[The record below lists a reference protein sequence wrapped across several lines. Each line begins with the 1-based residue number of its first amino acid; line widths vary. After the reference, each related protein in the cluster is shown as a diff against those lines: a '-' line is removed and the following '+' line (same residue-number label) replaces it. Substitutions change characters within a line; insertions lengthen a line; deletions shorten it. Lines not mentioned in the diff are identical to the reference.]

1 MKATGAPWE
10 APGAAGGWEN
20 SISIDLQRRSDQ
32 VWVRW
37 CLEWKDS
44 SFPNWSLSARLTGR
58 LSIPDCPTV
67 HPGRPDCPPG
77 RPRLSIGQSVRAAR
91 LSIGSADCPCVSPTA
106 RARGSDCRGRQSG
119 CPRVTDGQSM
129 GSRGCRGG
137 RPRLPTPA
145 VGLPPA
151 AARLPPGVS
160 SPDELD
166 CPLTRRDCPPVSR
179 KSAPDCPPGQPRLP
193 IELGP
198 TAHVSRARQP
208 ESAARLCRCQLSA
221 GLPTEPRHSVPTVFF

>member
-1 MKATGAPWE
+1 MPRMERFQLSKVVT
-10 APGAAGGWEN
+10 
-20 SISIDLQRRSDQ
+20 
-32 VWVRW
+32 V
-37 CLEWKDS
+37 S
-44 SFPNWSLSARLTGR
+44 STDG
-58 LSIPDCPTV
+58 PTV
-67 HPGRPDCPPG
+67 HPRLPDCP
-77 RPRLSIGQSVRAAR
+77 SWAAR
-91 LSIGSADCPCVSPTA
+91 LSTWQAPTVHRSVGQGGPTVHRSADCPCVSPTA

-198 TAHVSRARQP
+198 TAHVSRVRQP
-208 ESAARLCRCQLSA
+208 ESAARLSRCQLDCPLTTLGHRDHLPAA
-221 GLPTEPRHSVPTVFF
+221 GSYSWQNSPLAPKRQWR